1 MYVSSLY
8 SLLCF
13 YSTKETDIWNSLLS
27 LVDTTY
33 VFIGRG
39 VLKFTEYTRLDI
51 LLNTITETAAV
62 AVSSSTSRVDSG
74 QVLCCKNC
82 HKQIPCL

>member
-8 SLLCF
+8 SLLSF

-51 LLNTITETAAV
+51 LLNTIAETAAV
-62 AVSSSTSRVDSG
+62 AVSSSARRVDTG
-74 QVLCCKNC
+74 QVLYYNMSK
-82 HKQIPCL
+82 